1 MCISESLKGIR
12 NLKFIMIIAAFAV
25 LTAILFTGCSESE
38 ADTINSIIKT
48 DDSRYKIEVE
58 EDGSLLIRLPEG
70 RPRVP
75 QLQCEGAEITQAFFS
90 DGYRDAI
97 AKVVLEDKYYAI
109 RFTKDAS
116 LGFEL
121 QYDDRYKFT
130 PKTMLATSF
139 TSSNPAVAEVDNFG
153 NIKIVGVSDEGAVIT
168 ATDGISE
175 EKLVITRTI
184 KAPLSVYLMTGQSN
198 ASYYY
203 AEPALAT
210 MTKPGTAYH
219 YSELIGGVKIC
230 PMNNDDGSMN
240 RGNIE
245 ASLAKNLYDLTGEKV
260 LLVNAGLSGRMMYS
274 FVPIQGE
281 SYKYINNVWQVIKRY
296 IYDEEFQ
303 RNYEIR
309 LRSYI
314 WAQGE
319 SDAETEVGAYKNDYI
334 KLHEILK
341 SEDFGF
347 EYGFIIKVRPIY
359 TNAAEAQ
366 EQLVAENTEI
376 VMATRSSEHF
386 TVENGKMRFDDL
398 HYSQI
403 GDNLLG
409 EETARSIAKAYSE
422 GISTVTGNY

>member
-1 MCISESLKGIR
+1 MCISERLKGFKKI
-12 NLKFIMIIAAFAV
+12 KSAAAAVGIMFLAAV
-25 LTAILFTGCSESE
+25 MLTGCSEAE
-38 ADTINSIIKT
+38 ADGINSIIKT
-48 DDSRYKIEVE
+48 DDSRYKIETE
-58 EDGSLLIRLPEG
+58 ADGSLLIRLPEG

-97 AKVVLEDKYYAI
+97 ARVTVGDKFYAI

-121 QYDDRYKFT
+121 QYDDRYKFI
-130 PKTMLATSF
+130 PKTILATSF
-139 TSSNPAVAEVDNFG
+139 TSSNPDVAQVDNLG

-168 ATDGISE
+168 ASDGTTE
-175 EKLVITRTI
+175 ERLVITRTI
-184 KAPLSVYLMTGQSN
+184 RAPLSIYLMTGQSN

-203 AEPALAT
+203 AEPELAT

-219 YSELIGGVKIC
+219 YSELVGGVQIC
-230 PMNNDDGSMN
+230 PMNNEDGTMA

-245 ASLAKNLYDLTGEKV
+245 AALAKNLYDMTGEKV

-296 IYDEEFQ
+296 IYDDEFQ
-303 RNYEIR
+303 QKYETR

-319 SDAETEVGAYKNDYI
+319 SDGDTDVGSYKNDYL
-334 KLHEILK
+334 KLHEMLK
-341 SEDFGF
+341 SRDFGF
-347 EYGFIIKVRPIY
+347 EYGFIIKVRPMY

-366 EQLVAENTEI
+366 EQLVAENEDI
-376 VMATRSSEHF
+376 AMATRSSEHF
-386 TVENGKMRFDDL
+386 SVENGKMRFDDL

-409 EETARSIAKAYSE
+409 EETAKSIAKAYSD
-422 GISTVTGNY
+422 GIGSVSGNY